1 MMLEEWM
8 DNIDQHRCGDYKIDL
23 YIGNEIIWS
32 GKYTEYD
39 GWINYKDYEVC
50 RVWFGRKKYIDREKT
65 MNGCTI
71 YYEDCI
77 PLIAI
82 EIEYV

>member
-1 MMLEEWM
+1 MRLEEWM
-8 DNIDQHRCGDYKIDL
+8 DNIDQSRCGDYRIDL
-23 YIGNEIIWS
+23 FIEDRIIWS

-50 RVWFGRKKYIDREKT
+50 RVWFRRKKHINHEKT
-65 MNGCTI
+65 INGPTI